1 MKERE
6 LTKDESFDLIIKMI
20 HNARTNLRAKINSR
34 ILLLWGYMAVS
45 VSLVLFA
52 LNLVHLNFNFSSLL
66 WLSIPL
72 VSYPLS
78 IYIARKEKMN
88 EKTFLDRLID
98 YITILFIVLCIT
110 VAFSTL
116 WVSSPVF
123 FIEGLLISTWI
134 IIIGLMVKYKELIW
148 GGIIGIILSHALL
161 FINNPNY
168 KTLLFAS
175 ILIIT
180 IIIPGHLFKSAI
192 SKK

>member
-1 MKERE
+1 MEERE

-34 ILLLWGYMAVS
+34 ILLLWGYMAVG
-45 VSLVLFA
+45 VSLILFA

-66 WLSIPL
+66 WLSVPL
-72 VSYPLS
+72 VSYPFSL
-78 IYIARKEKMN
+78 YLVRKEKMK

-98 YITILFIVLCIT
+98 YITILFVILCII

-123 FIEGLLISTWI
+123 YIEGLLISTWI
-134 IIIGLMVKYKELIW
+134 IIIGLMVKYKKIIG
-148 GGIIGIILSHALL
+148 GGIIGIILSHTLL
-161 FINNPNY
+161 FITSPSY
-168 KTLLFAS
+168 QTLLFAS
-175 ILIIT
+175 ILITT